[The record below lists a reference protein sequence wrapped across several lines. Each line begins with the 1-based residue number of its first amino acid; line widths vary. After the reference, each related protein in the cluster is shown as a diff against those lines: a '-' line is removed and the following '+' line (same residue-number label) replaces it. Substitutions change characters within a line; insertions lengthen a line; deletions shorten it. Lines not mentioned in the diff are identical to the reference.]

1 MSVSPVPDDVKPASQ
16 VHVLEPDL
24 EAVEDA
30 GQAVQE
36 MGRSPP
42 SLYVLIAHTEQ
53 EVVPP

>member
-1 MSVSPVPDDVKPASQ
+1 MSVSPAPDDVKPASQ

-30 GQAVQE
+30 GQVVQE

-42 SLYVLIAHTEQ
+42 GL
-53 EVVPP
+53 